1 MLTAYPE
8 DGHAI
13 VGINVIATDPI
24 HKATII
30 PRGRA
35 LGMVLQLPE
44 SDKLSMSLE
53 QMTSRLAIMMGG
65 RVAEELVF
73 GREKVTS
80 GAASDIE
87 QATRLARMMVTRWG
101 LSEELGTVSYGENQD
116 EVFLGM
122 SVSRTQNASEATVQK
137 IDSEIRRLVEEGYN
151 QATKILTEK
160 RADLEALAKGL
171 LEYETLTGDEIIDLL
186 KGKKPNRESV
196 LEPTTPRTS
205 AVPPAGKPR
214 PRPDPDP
221 GLEPQP
227 ELGIVDI
234 FFALF
239 GHTPLWMKLL
249 LIVRN
254 TIAGL
259 FGLEVPTVGE
269 IMKPEVRCAYSVS
282 EKIGPWPIF
291 HIADNE
297 IVAGRNNKHMDFRL
311 SVLKAMDG
319 DAMSVV
325 VSTICTV
332 HNVFGKIY
340 LFLIVPFRRHG
351 VRSLISNAVV
361 AKRL

>member
-1 MLTAYPE
+1 VKGEGFTIELTWERAH
-8 DGHAI
+8 HAP
-13 VGINVIATDPI
+13 VLLWTA
-24 HKATII
+24 
-30 PRGRA
+30 PRWRSA
-35 LGMVLQLPE
+35 PLGE
-44 SDKLSMSLE
+44 
-53 QMTSRLAIMMGG
+53 
-65 RVAEELVF
+65 F
-73 GREKVTS
+73 GMHV
-80 GAASDIE
+80 
-87 QATRLARMMVTRWG
+87 
-101 LSEELGTVSYGENQD
+101 
-116 EVFLGM
+116 
-122 SVSRTQNASEATVQK
+122 
-137 IDSEIRRLVEEGYN
+137 VEC
-151 QATKILTEK
+151 
-160 RADLEALAKGL
+160 DV
-171 LEYETLTGDEIIDLL
+171 
-186 KGKKPNRESV
+186 PSSSV
-196 LEPTTPRTS
+196 LSRDLIRTAHFHDS
-205 AVPPAGKPR
+205 YRAPLAH
-214 PRPDPDP
+214 
-221 GLEPQP
+221 P

-291 HIADNE
+291 HIDDNE

-340 LFLIVPFRRHG
+340 LFLIVPFHRHG